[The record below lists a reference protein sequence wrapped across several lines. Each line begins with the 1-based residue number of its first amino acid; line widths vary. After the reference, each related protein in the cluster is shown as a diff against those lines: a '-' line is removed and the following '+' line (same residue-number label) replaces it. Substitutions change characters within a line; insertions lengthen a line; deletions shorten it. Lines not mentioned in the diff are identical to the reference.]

1 MHSFFFRQE
10 IAYLATYLGLAKL
23 ARKLLGIEIY
33 VHESLIVVNR
43 VYHMFWMEH
52 FSSREH

>member
-23 ARKLLGIEIY
+23 ARTLLGIEIY